1 MKIYTEG
8 THPFS
13 HLGPGPY
20 RVVGVYEKRGPIT
33 LPGGLMIGA
42 PGQPMGVCDHC
53 GTGIAEVWVVEDRN
67 KRQFNVGCDCVRK
80 AYAAF
85 NDDREANG
93 LRPMRS
99 ILEETFRAKKRELD
113 REKRDTKAK
122 RDREYVDNAIARWS
136 VEFKNFPHPNGFT
149 NRDTGEAL
157 TLLDYV
163 QWMRGAVGNSG
174 MARLAGYLRKKLEEI
189 ESGLNGG
196 EKANDRSCA

>member
-20 RVVGVYEKRGPIT
+20 RVVGVYEKRGPID
-33 LPGGLMIGA
+33 LGNGFFAGA

-53 GTGIAEVWVVEDRN
+53 GTGIAEVWVVEDKN
-67 KRQFNVGCDCVRK
+67 KHRFNVGCDCVMK

-85 NDDREANG
+85 NDDRQANG
-93 LRPMRS
+93 LRPMTS

-113 REKRDTKAK
+113 RQKRDAKAQ
-122 RDREYVDNAIARWS
+122 RDREYVDNVISEWAE
-136 VEFKNFPHPNGFT
+136 EFKNFPHPNGYKD
-149 NRDTGEAL
+149 RQTGVAL

-163 QWMRGAVGNSG
+163 EWMRGAVGAAG
-174 MARLAGYLRKKLEEI
+174 IAKLARFLKKRIAEI
-189 ESGLNGG
+189 EANLNGG
-196 EKANDRSCA
+196 ERANDRGCA